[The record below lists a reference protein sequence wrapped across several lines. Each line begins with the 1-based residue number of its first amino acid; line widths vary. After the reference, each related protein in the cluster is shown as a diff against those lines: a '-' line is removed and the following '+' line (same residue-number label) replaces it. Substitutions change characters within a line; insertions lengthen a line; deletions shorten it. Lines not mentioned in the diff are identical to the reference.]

1 MAQIIGYTES
11 VCPQCL
17 QRIKASRVVKEDG
30 IYLEKVCP
38 EHGAFSTLIWHG
50 DAESYYRWGAHQQAA
65 VQADLLPQRAVT
77 EQGCPYDCGLCAEHK
92 QQMCCV
98 LLELTSR
105 CDLHCSVC
113 FAAAGT
119 ETTDPTLAEISRW
132 LEALLAAGGPF
143 NIQLSGGEATL
154 RDDLPEI
161 IALGKEKGFP
171 FFQLNTNGLRLARDG
186 AYVRR
191 LAEAGL
197 DTVFLQF
204 DGVSERPYQKLRG
217 RALLAE
223 KMQAIAQCAA
233 NGLGVVLVPTV
244 VAGVNDQELGRII
257 DFALSNMPAVRG
269 VHFQPVSYFGRM
281 ELEKRQHLTIPDMLA
296 AIEEQTGGR
305 MRAADF
311 AGGSAENAYCSFH
324 GNFMQMPDGT
334 LSALTKTPACSCAAS
349 SQQSRQAV
357 AKRWTFPQPMDR
369 SKNEPQDA
377 FDVFLNRFEQQTLAM
392 SGMLFQD
399 AWNLDLERLKRCYI
413 GEVDGRGGIIPFCA
427 YNLTSQAGRSLYRKK
442 A

>member
-50 DAESYYRWGAHQQAA
+50 DAESYHRWGAHQQAA

-119 ETTDPTLAEISRW
+119 ETTDPTLAEIGRW

-143 NIQLSGGEATL
+143 NIQLSGGEPTL
-154 RDDLPEI
+154 RDDLPEV

-171 FFQLNTNGLRLARDG
+171 FFQLNTNGLRLASDEV
-186 AYVRR
+186 YVRR

-204 DGVSERPYQKLRG
+204 DGVTERPYQKLRG

-223 KMQAIAQCAA
+223 KMQAIGAVC
-233 NGLGVVLVPTV
+233 GKW
-244 VAGVNDQELGRII
+244 LGR
-257 DFALSNMPAVRG
+257 G
-269 VHFQPVSYFGRM
+269 
-281 ELEKRQHLTIPDMLA
+281 
-296 AIEEQTGGR
+296 
-305 MRAADF
+305 
-311 AGGSAENAYCSFH
+311 
-324 GNFMQMPDGT
+324 
-334 LSALTKTPACSCAAS
+334 LSAH
-349 SQQSRQAV
+349 
-357 AKRWTFPQPMDR
+357 
-369 SKNEPQDA
+369 
-377 FDVFLNRFEQQTLAM
+377 
-392 SGMLFQD
+392 SGSWGQ
-399 AWNLDLERLKRCYI
+399 
-413 GEVDGRGGIIPFCA
+413 
-427 YNLTSQAGRSLYRKK
+427 
-442 A
+442 